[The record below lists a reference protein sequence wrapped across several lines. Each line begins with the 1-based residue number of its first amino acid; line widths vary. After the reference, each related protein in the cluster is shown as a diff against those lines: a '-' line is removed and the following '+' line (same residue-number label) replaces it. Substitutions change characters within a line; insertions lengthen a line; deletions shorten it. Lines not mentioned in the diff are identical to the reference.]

1 MNLDKKGNAEM
12 GINFDNILC
21 MRHAGH
27 LSLSNNCTSFKT
39 TLALED
45 LSHVCF
51 TSFYDYGVMN
61 DSVNYSFI
69 SINLYFHVFTP
80 IHLA

>member
-1 MNLDKKGNAEM
+1 MNLDKKENVEM

-21 MRHAGH
+21 MRHASH
-27 LSLSNNCTSFKT
+27 FSLNDSCTHFVA

-51 TSFYDYGVMN
+51 TSFDDYGVMN

-69 SINLYFHVFTP
+69 SIKLYFHVFTQ